1 MITVFLLTVATA
13 SLGAGTLLAVDVT
26 TTAPQVAPAKP
37 EKERLVCRTQER
49 LGTRLGNKRVCNTK
63 ARWAEIESESGAAVR
78 DAQRTMGSLPTNGT

>member
-1 MITVFLLTVATA
+1 MITVFLLTLSTA
-13 SLGAGTLLAVDVT
+13 NFGAGTLIAIDSA
-26 TTAPQVAPAKP
+26 TTASQAAPAKP
-37 EKERLVCRTQER
+37 AKERLVCRTQER